1 MNLHRDFKKLEL
13 MTIQGLEAE
22 IQKIK
27 DRNNRVEAD
36 KAWETSWSR
45 KVVIAGVTYFAIAL
59 FLLINNF
66 EKPWE
71 SAIVPAVGFL
81 LANMSIPFFKNL
93 WLKYIYKK

>member
-1 MNLHRDFKKLEL
+1 MA
-13 MTIQGLEAE
+13 TIQALEKE

-27 DRNNRVEAD
+27 ERNQKVEAD
-36 KAWETSWSR
+36 KAWEISWSR
-45 KVVIAGVTYFAIAL
+45 KIVIAGVTYLAIAL
-59 FLLINNF
+59 FLLITNF

-71 SAIVPAVGFL
+71 SAIIPTVGFL